1 MKKIYLIFSLL
12 LIFLLTACG
21 QQEIQQV
28 AEPVKKVET
37 KYTIVENEEKFNFN
51 ISSVTT
57 RLNSEEWNYNIFND
71 FIVLLDTEEDISQ
84 FPYLYNNITVYKTA
98 PKVYIIPRF
107 YQLQY
112 SITDVSLKNG
122 VITIKYTTENN
133 PLIDRV
139 IGQTT
144 NIEYTFYG
152 IDLSELPDG
161 KFNFNLIRENAEES
175 TFSKD
180 FEITIPKPI
189 LTWQIKNISK
199 GKGTD
204 IIYSS
209 NKTGDWQ
216 IFKFD
221 TINKVETQLTDRHSD
236 IDIDNLN
243 MLGYTDHNSNI
254 PSPIYNEEK
263 DYIFYALGS
272 DIYEVAYD
280 GTRSLLMSL
289 DMEDGRSPNG
299 YKTFEKAPLPTQSGF
314 KILYQEVFEPAYG
327 ELFIAPLSD
336 LNKKTPVVLPE
347 DGNISYFT
355 WGRNENENIVCLY
368 NRKNSQ
374 MNGYYNLWVFN
385 NKDSS
390 KKRKIDTYGYKI
402 NSIDVSSNKD
412 FIIFAQTLHSSD
424 SDMLNDLF
432 YVNTNNTELKRI
444 TPKDERKDINPSISP
459 NNEYVAYMS
468 STDDI
473 NYNLYIMNID
483 GTNRKQIGDLYIT
496 EKPYWLNNYELIVID
511 AFANI
516 LKINA
521 LTGDYE
527 NLVEGYDKLN
537 IEEIMSELNGF
548 KIYSMEE

>member
-1 MKKIYLIFSLL
+1 MKKIYIIISLL
-12 LIFLLTACG
+12 LILLLTACG
-21 QQEIQQV
+21 QQQPPQ
-28 AEPVKKVET
+28 APEPIKKVET
-37 KYTIVENEEKFNFN
+37 KYTIVENEDRFNFN
-51 ISSVTT
+51 ISSVKTQ
-57 RLNSEEWNYNIFND
+57 LNSEEWNYNVFED
-71 FIVLLDTEEDISQ
+71 FIVLLDTEEEIKK
-84 FPYLYNNITVYKTA
+84 FPYLYDNITVYKTA

-112 SITDVSLKNG
+112 SITNVSLKNG
-122 VITIKYTTENN
+122 VITIQYTTENN

-139 IGQTT
+139 IGHTA

-161 KFNFNLIRENAEES
+161 KFNFNLIREKATES
-175 TFSKD
+175 TFTKD

-189 LTWQIKNISK
+189 LTWQIKNVSK

-209 NKTGDWQ
+209 NKTGNWQ

-221 TINKVETQLTDRHSD
+221 TINKIETQLTNRHSD
-236 IDIDNLN
+236 IEIDNLN
-243 MLGYTDHNSNI
+243 MLGYTNHNSNI
-254 PSPIYNEEK
+254 PAPIYNEEK

-289 DMEDGRSPNG
+289 NMEDGRSPNG
-299 YKTFEKAPLPTQSGF
+299 YKTFEKTPLPTKSGF
-314 KILYQEVFEPAYG
+314 KVLYQEIFDPAYG
-327 ELFIAPLSD
+327 ELFIAPLTD
-336 LNKKTPVVLPE
+336 LNKKTPIVLPE
-347 DGNISYFT
+347 DGNISFFT
-355 WGRNENENIVCLY
+355 WGRNEDENIVCLY
-368 NRKNSQ
+368 NRKNTQ

-402 NSIDVSSNKD
+402 NSIDVSSNKN

-468 STDDI
+468 SSDNI
-473 NYNLYIMNID
+473 NYNLYVMNID
-483 GTNRKQIGDLYIT
+483 GTNRRQIGDLYIT
-496 EKPYWLNNYELIVID
+496 EKPHWLNNYEIIVID
-511 AFANI
+511 VFANI
-516 LKINA
+516 LKINT

-527 NLVEGYDKLN
+527 NLVAGYDKLD